1 MNNRILITIKKE
13 LRGIIRDK
21 KSLMMMLVT
30 PILIP
35 IFILLFSYMYETMLD
50 KDESTNT
57 YNIGVNY
64 AYTKEEKKSLKE
76 LNLNIKQYKSKNEL
90 QDSYKKGKI
99 DLYVIKSNNNYKIY
113 ENESNQNSI
122 YATSIYT
129 KYLDSIN
136 KYLGDTY
143 LDSINASK
151 DKVYN
156 NITYEYKKLEGKNDF
171 VNQVISTGLMF
182 VVMAITLT
190 SIYSATD
197 ATAGEKE
204 RGTLET
210 LLTFPIKKEELLTG
224 KYLAITISC
233 IITTILSLIL
243 TVISL
248 KISSNI
254 FSFYKDAVIN
264 INMTTLLLA
273 LIIMISYS
281 FFISGACIAIASF
294 SKTFKEAQSALT
306 PLSFT
311 VMIPMFLEILD
322 IKLNSCLSLIPVISH
337 TMLLEQVI
345 CNTLTTTT
353 IINIFLMFTSTIL
366 ITIIIIKIITKVYKS
381 EKILFSL

>member
-35 IFILLFSYMYETMLD
+35 IFIFLFSYMYEAMLD

-64 AYTKEEKKSLKE
+64 TYTKEEKENLKE
-76 LNLNIKQYKSKNEL
+76 LNLNIKEYKNKNEL
-90 QDSYKKGKI
+90 QEAYKKGKI
-99 DLYVIKSNNNYKIY
+99 DLYVIKKSNNYKIY

-136 KYLGDTY
+136 KYLGDAY

-190 SIYSATD
+190 AIYSATD

-224 KYLAITISC
+224 KYLAITLSC

-248 KISSNI
+248 KISSNV

-264 INMTTLLLA
+264 INITTMLLA

-281 FFISGACIAIASF
+281 FFISGACIAVASF

-322 IKLNSCLSLIPVISH
+322 IKLNSYLALIPVISH

-353 IINIFLMFTSTIL
+353 IINIFLMFISTIL

>member
-35 IFILLFSYMYETMLD
+35 IFIFLFSYMYEAMLD

-64 AYTKEEKKSLKE
+64 TYTKEEKKSLKE
-76 LNLNIKQYKSKNEL
+76 LNLNIKEYKSKNEL
-90 QDSYKKGKI
+90 QEAYKKGKI
-99 DLYVIKSNNNYKIY
+99 DLYVIKNSNNYKIY

-136 KYLGDTY
+136 KYLGDAY

-190 SIYSATD
+190 AIYSATD

-224 KYLAITISC
+224 KYLAITLSC

-248 KISSNI
+248 KISSNV
-254 FSFYKDAVIN
+254 FSLYKDAIIN
-264 INMTTLLLA
+264 INITTMLLA

-281 FFISGACIAIASF
+281 FFISGACIAVASF

-322 IKLNSCLSLIPVISH
+322 IKLNSYLALIPVISH

-353 IINIFLMFTSTIL
+353 IINIFLMFISTIL

>member
-64 AYTKEEKKSLKE
+64 TYTKEEKKSLKE

-99 DLYVIKSNNNYKIY
+99 DLYVIKRNNNYKIY

-122 YATSIYT
+122 YAASIYT

-136 KYLGDTY
+136 KYLGDNY

-248 KISSNI
+248 KISSNL

-322 IKLNSCLSLIPVISH
+322 IKLNSYLSLIPVISH

>member
-57 YNIGVNY
+57 YNICVNY
-64 AYTKEEKKSLKE
+64 TYTKEEKKSLKE
-76 LNLNIKQYKSKNEL
+76 LNLNIKQYKSNNEL

>member
-64 AYTKEEKKSLKE
+64 TYTKEEKKSLKE

-90 QDSYKKGKI
+90 QGSYKKGKI

-337 TMLLEQVI
+337 TMFLEQVI

>member
-64 AYTKEEKKSLKE
+64 TYTKEEKKSLKE

-129 KYLDSIN
+129 KYLDRIN

>member
-64 AYTKEEKKSLKE
+64 TYTKEEKKSLKE

-306 PLSFT
+306 PLIFT

>member
-64 AYTKEEKKSLKE
+64 TYTKEEKNSLKE

-353 IINIFLMFTSTIL
+353 IINIFIMFTSTIL

>member
-35 IFILLFSYMYETMLD
+35 IFIFLFSYMYEAMLD

-64 AYTKEEKKSLKE
+64 TYTKEEKKSLKE
-76 LNLNIKQYKSKNEL
+76 LNLNIKEYKSKNKL
-90 QDSYKKGKI
+90 QEAYKKGKI
-99 DLYVIKSNNNYKIY
+99 DLYVIKNSNNYKIY

-136 KYLGDTY
+136 KYLGDAY

-190 SIYSATD
+190 AIYSATD

-224 KYLAITISC
+224 KYLAITLSC

-248 KISSNI
+248 KISSNV

-264 INMTTLLLA
+264 INITTILLA

-281 FFISGACIAIASF
+281 FFISGACIAVASF

-322 IKLNSCLSLIPVISH
+322 IKLNSYLALIPVISH

-353 IINIFLMFTSTIL
+353 IINIFLMFISTIL

>member
-35 IFILLFSYMYETMLD
+35 IFIFLFSYMYEVMLD
-50 KDESTNT
+50 KDESTNK

-64 AYTKEEKKSLKE
+64 TYTKEEKKSLKE
-76 LNLNIKQYKSKNEL
+76 LNLNIKEYKSKNEL
-90 QDSYKKGKI
+90 QEAYKKGKI
-99 DLYVIKSNNNYKIY
+99 DLYVIKKSNNYKIY

-136 KYLGDTY
+136 KYLGDAY
-143 LDSINASK
+143 LESINASK

-190 SIYSATD
+190 AIYSATD

-264 INMTTLLLA
+264 INITTMLLA

-281 FFISGACIAIASF
+281 FFISGACIAVASF

-322 IKLNSCLSLIPVISH
+322 IKLNSYLALIPVISH

-353 IINIFLMFTSTIL
+353 IINIFLMFISTIL

>member
-64 AYTKEEKKSLKE
+64 TYTKEEKKSLKE

-254 FSFYKDAVIN
+254 FSLYKDAVIN

-322 IKLNSCLSLIPVISH
+322 IKLNSSLSLIPVISH

>member
-35 IFILLFSYMYETMLD
+35 IFIFLFSYMYEAMLD

-64 AYTKEEKKSLKE
+64 TYTKEEKKSLKE
-76 LNLNIKQYKSKNEL
+76 LNLNIKEYKSKNEL
-90 QDSYKKGKI
+90 QEAYKKGKI
-99 DLYVIKSNNNYKIY
+99 DLYVIKKSNNYKIY

-136 KYLGDTY
+136 KYLGDAY

-190 SIYSATD
+190 AIYSATD

-224 KYLAITISC
+224 KYLAITLSC

-264 INMTTLLLA
+264 INITTMLLA

-281 FFISGACIAIASF
+281 FFISGACIAVASF

-322 IKLNSCLSLIPVISH
+322 IKLNSYLALIPVISH

-353 IINIFLMFTSTIL
+353 IINIFLMFISTIL

>member
-1 MNNRILITIKKE
+1 
-13 LRGIIRDK
+13 
-21 KSLMMMLVT
+21 MMMLVT

-64 AYTKEEKKSLKE
+64 TYTKEEKKSLKE

-113 ENESNQNSI
+113 ENEANQNSI

-281 FFISGACIAIASF
+281 FFINGACIAIASF

>member
-64 AYTKEEKKSLKE
+64 TYTKEEKKSLKE

-281 FFISGACIAIASF
+281 LFISGACIAIASF

>member
-64 AYTKEEKKSLKE
+64 TYTKEEKKSLKE

-311 VMIPMFLEILD
+311 VMIPMFLEMLD

>member
-64 AYTKEEKKSLKE
+64 TYTKEEKKSLKE

-311 VMIPMFLEILD
+311 VMIPMFLEILY

>member
-64 AYTKEEKKSLKE
+64 TYTKEEKKSLKE

-311 VMIPMFLEILD
+311 VMLPMFLEILD

>member
-1 MNNRILITIKKE
+1 
-13 LRGIIRDK
+13 
-21 KSLMMMLVT
+21 
-30 PILIP
+30 
-35 IFILLFSYMYETMLD
+35 
-50 KDESTNT
+50 
-57 YNIGVNY
+57 
-64 AYTKEEKKSLKE
+64 
-76 LNLNIKQYKSKNEL
+76 
-90 QDSYKKGKI
+90 
-99 DLYVIKSNNNYKIY
+99 
-113 ENESNQNSI
+113 
-122 YATSIYT
+122 
-129 KYLDSIN
+129 
-136 KYLGDTY
+136 
-143 LDSINASK
+143 
-151 DKVYN
+151 
-156 NITYEYKKLEGKNDF
+156 
-171 VNQVISTGLMF
+171 MF

-254 FSFYKDAVIN
+254 FSLYKDAVIN

-306 PLSFT
+306 PLSF
-311 VMIPMFLEILD
+311 FLFV
-322 IKLNSCLSLIPVISH
+322 N
-337 TMLLEQVI
+337 LL
-345 CNTLTTTT
+345 
-353 IINIFLMFTSTIL
+353 
-366 ITIIIIKIITKVYKS
+366 
-381 EKILFSL
+381 

>member
-64 AYTKEEKKSLKE
+64 TYTKEEKESLKE

-90 QDSYKKGKI
+90 QDSCKKGKI

-248 KISSNI
+248 KISSNL

-322 IKLNSCLSLIPVISH
+322 IKLNSSLSLIPVISH

>member
-35 IFILLFSYMYETMLD
+35 IFILLFSYMYETMLY

>member
-64 AYTKEEKKSLKE
+64 TYTKEEKKSLKE

-353 IINIFLMFTSTIL
+353 IINIFIMFTSTIL

>member
-64 AYTKEEKKSLKE
+64 TYTKEEKKSLKE

-99 DLYVIKSNNNYKIY
+99 DLYVIKSSNNYKIY

>member
-1 MNNRILITIKKE
+1 MV
-13 LRGIIRDK
+13 G
-21 KSLMMMLVT
+21 
-30 PILIP
+30 
-35 IFILLFSYMYETMLD
+35 LLFSFVIFHYIVFTYYELRV
-50 KDESTNT
+50 K
-57 YNIGVNY
+57 
-64 AYTKEEKKSLKE
+64 
-76 LNLNIKQYKSKNEL
+76 LNLSSEESLNFLHLVSTKL
-90 QDSYKKGKI
+90 Q
-99 DLYVIKSNNNYKIY
+99 NNNYKIY

>member
-35 IFILLFSYMYETMLD
+35 IFIFLFSYIYEAMLD

-64 AYTKEEKKSLKE
+64 TYTKEEKKSLKE
-76 LNLNIKQYKSKNEL
+76 LNLNIKEYKSKNEL
-90 QDSYKKGKI
+90 QEAYKKGKI
-99 DLYVIKSNNNYKIY
+99 DLYVIKKSSNYKIY

-136 KYLGDTY
+136 KYLGDAY

-190 SIYSATD
+190 AIYSATD

-224 KYLAITISC
+224 KYLAITLSC

-254 FSFYKDAVIN
+254 FSFYKDAIIN
-264 INMTTLLLA
+264 INITTMLLA

-281 FFISGACIAIASF
+281 FFISVACIAVASF

-322 IKLNSCLSLIPVISH
+322 IKLNSYLALIPVISH

-353 IINIFLMFTSTIL
+353 IINIFLMFISTIL

>member
-50 KDESTNT
+50 KDESTST

-64 AYTKEEKKSLKE
+64 TYTKEEKKSLKE

-233 IITTILSLIL
+233 IITPAR
-243 TVISL
+243 
-248 KISSNI
+248 K
-254 FSFYKDAVIN
+254 
-264 INMTTLLLA
+264 
-273 LIIMISYS
+273 
-281 FFISGACIAIASF
+281 
-294 SKTFKEAQSALT
+294 
-306 PLSFT
+306 
-311 VMIPMFLEILD
+311 
-322 IKLNSCLSLIPVISH
+322 
-337 TMLLEQVI
+337 
-345 CNTLTTTT
+345 
-353 IINIFLMFTSTIL
+353 
-366 ITIIIIKIITKVYKS
+366 
-381 EKILFSL
+381 

>member
-90 QDSYKKGKI
+90 KDSYKKGKI

>member
-64 AYTKEEKKSLKE
+64 TYTKEEKKSLKE

-143 LDSINASK
+143 LDSISASK

>member
-64 AYTKEEKKSLKE
+64 TYTKEEKKSLKE
-76 LNLNIKQYKSKNEL
+76 LNLNIKQYKSNNEL

>member
-64 AYTKEEKKSLKE
+64 TYTKEEKKSLKE

-99 DLYVIKSNNNYKIY
+99 DLYVIKSNNNYKIN

>member
-35 IFILLFSYMYETMLD
+35 IFIFLFSYMYEAMLD

-64 AYTKEEKKSLKE
+64 TYTKEEKKSLKE
-76 LNLNIKQYKSKNEL
+76 LNLNIKEYKSKNEL
-90 QDSYKKGKI
+90 QEAYKKGKI
-99 DLYVIKSNNNYKIY
+99 DLYVIKKSNNYKIY

-136 KYLGDTY
+136 KYLGDAY

-190 SIYSATD
+190 AIYSATD

-224 KYLAITISC
+224 KYLAITLSC

-248 KISSNI
+248 KISSNV

-264 INMTTLLLA
+264 INITTMLLA

-281 FFISGACIAIASF
+281 FFISGACIAVASF

-322 IKLNSCLSLIPVISH
+322 IKLNSYLALIPVISH

-353 IINIFLMFTSTIL
+353 IINIFLMFISTIL

-381 EKILFSL
+381 EKVLFSL

>member
-13 LRGIIRDK
+13 LRGIIRDN

-64 AYTKEEKKSLKE
+64 TYTKEEKKSLKE